1 MMAFV
6 SQRPD
11 PQAELRFARSAGKT
25 VAKSAGWF
33 VPPVLLL
40 DNQTDTLQDRDF
52 HARFS
57 THQRHGG
64 RGP

>member
-1 MMAFV
+1 MTAFV

-11 PQAELRFARSAGKT
+11 PQAELRFAGSAGKT
-25 VAKSAGWF
+25 VAKAAGGF
-33 VPPVLLL
+33 KPPALLL
-40 DNQTDTLQDRDF
+40 DNLQERDC
-52 HARFS
+52 HARIS